1 MSRLPIAASLL
12 LAISS
17 SSFAQQQASF
27 NDKTGL
33 ISAALFETKD
43 AAALTVGLAPLS
55 TAQLAKDEREIRIW
69 YSSFGNPQYLVII
82 RQNRASTTGRL
93 LLWWDQYYETSPAT
107 ADTRVDNFVRAG
119 YECGPITKRD
129 SHFGEDRWISSV
141 CEAKLNGP
149 ADWKA
154 FLSEVEAHALPQ
166 TSAADPVDVQTEG
179 ENWGITVERKSGAH
193 YGVSHYH
200 IALTIG
206 APEPGRPQ
214 APGHGERA
222 CGNCEARVSRR
233 PALDCCASCRGAA
246 IRAQKVYLDSSSNLS

>member
-55 TAQLAKDEREIRIW
+55 TAQLAKDQREVRIW

-82 RQNRASTTGRL
+82 RQSGASTTGRL
-93 LLWWDQYYETSPAT
+93 LLWWDQYYESAPTS
-107 ADTRVDNFVRAG
+107 ADKRVDNFVRAT
-119 YECGPITKRD
+119 YDCGPISKRD
-129 SHFGEDRWISSV
+129 AQYGEDRWVSSV
-141 CEAKLNGP
+141 CEANVKGSP
-149 ADWKA
+149 DWNS
-154 FLSEVEAHALPQ
+154 FLAQVESHALPQ
-166 TSAADPVDVQTEG
+166 NGAAAPVTDVEQDQ
-179 ENWGITVERKSGAH
+179 NWGITVERKSGVS

-200 IALTIG
+200 TDLSIG
-206 APEPGRPQ
+206 APEPGRGPKLQ
-214 APGHGERA
+214 DMV
-222 CGNCEARVSRR
+222 N
-233 PALDCCASCRGAA
+233 ALAA
-246 IRAQKVYLDSSSNLS
+246 TAKRQSAITQH